1 MGAMDVPP
9 PPTLV
14 QEGASLVEEY
24 AAGQFFEG
32 PTWDH
37 RTGSLYFTMISS
49 DHQQILRLEERGRA
63 VVWMKETEEIRGMI
77 MSVRGN
83 LLGAQAKGHR
93 IVSYGIGEAGP
104 VNVRTL
110 VFDPTFHQP
119 NDLCQTPRGDIY
131 FTDPDFKD
139 RKTSAVYHL
148 ALSGHVAKAITDMA
162 VPNGI
167 AAAPNGRTLY
177 VSDSHAKHWK
187 AFSINKDGLVGE
199 GRIFFEF
206 QTDNQADPDGL
217 TVDEKGNVYMT
228 GLGGVWVASAKGE
241 LLGFIPIPEYCSNL
255 VFGGKDGRTLYMTCS
270 KKIYS
275 LRMTVRGVG
284 LGGINWPVFSGFE

>member
-1 MGAMDVPP
+1 MGMDVPP
-9 PPTLV
+9 PPVLV
-14 QEGASLVEEY
+14 QEGAHLVEEY

-32 PTWDH
+32 PTWEP
-37 RTGSLYFTMISS
+37 RSGRLFFTVLSS
-49 DHQQILRLEERGRA
+49 DHQQILRLDEPGRA
-63 VVWMKETEEIRGMI
+63 VVWLQETEGIRGMFLG
-77 MSVRGN
+77 SSGR
-83 LLGAQAKGHR
+83 LLGAQAGGHR
-93 IVSYGIGEAGP
+93 IVSYGIGEHGP
-104 VNVRTL
+104 IDVRTL

-119 NDLCQTPRGDIY
+119 NDLCQTPRGDVY

-139 RKTSAVYHL
+139 RKTSSVYHL
-148 ALSGHVAKAITDMA
+148 GLNGRVHKAITDMI

-167 AAAPNGRTLY
+167 AASPNGRTLY

-187 AFSINKDGLVGE
+187 SFPILKDGTLGK
-199 GRIFFEF
+199 GGIFFEF
-206 QTDNQADPDGL
+206 ETDNQADPDGL

-228 GLGGVWVASAKGE
+228 GLGGIWVVSAEKE
-241 LLGFIPIPEYCSNL
+241 LLGFVAVPEYCSNL
-255 VFGGKDGRTLYMTCS
+255 VFGGKDGRTLYLTCS